1 MLVST
6 QEHMLQQLAHDL
18 CREGCVKGP
27 ILQIAPMETN
37 EDIYVK
43 GLYFATKD
51 DANNHIQNREVFV
64 RSGMQELKDGD
75 SDAYEEILRSVQIL
89 YVDAVVGIHKIMVQ
103 RDAMNHGT
111 NTLPPVLPKTLL
123 NFSRAQFGD
132 LIVTQTLRLLES
144 FTEHQLLDLEYKF
157 KVFKAQVNQE
167 PNFRE
172 MIEAMDSYISFD
184 EAWSTI
190 RLRYPLLCTFLVN
203 LQVFFQALVLWSRI
217 FLSYDMKK
225 TIIGHH

>member
-1 MLVST
+1 M
-6 QEHMLQQLAHDL
+6 
-18 CREGCVKGP
+18 
-27 ILQIAPMETN
+27 
-37 EDIYVK
+37 
-43 GLYFATKD
+43 
-51 DANNHIQNREVFV
+51 
-64 RSGMQELKDGD
+64 
-75 SDAYEEILRSVQIL
+75 
-89 YVDAVVGIHKIMVQ
+89 
-103 RDAMNHGT
+103 
-111 NTLPPVLPKTLL
+111 L

-132 LIVTQTLRLLES
+132 LQTLRLLES
-144 FTEHQLLDLEYKF
+144 FTEHQLPDLEHEF

-190 RLRYPLLCTFLVN
+190 RLRYPLLCTFFVD
-203 LQVFFQALVLWSRI
+203 LQVFSQALVLWSRI